1 MTASPLSSLEG
12 EICQPETEI
21 HAAKPGLRE
30 RNLRHRAPLPA
41 PTELRHTQDSHGS
54 CNHSSEFLFSYGRD
68 MPPNDLFWGE
78 GGCHMRFLEQNF
90 LGCGLQESSSINAR
104 NLFFTVRSIKG
115 NAGIREPGF
124 STEDAHRVH
133 LDTLTLQVASG
144 PLGLLSH
151 LIPMGLLI
159 KT

>member
-1 MTASPLSSLEG
+1 MDHVTIALNFSSLME
-12 EICQPETEI
+12 EICPQMSC
-21 HAAKPGLRE
+21 PGV
-30 RNLRHRAPLPA
+30 A
-41 PTELRHTQDSHGS
+41 
-54 CNHSSEFLFSYGRD
+54 
-68 MPPNDLFWGE
+68 
-78 GGCHMRFLEQNF
+78 GCHMRFLEQNF

-144 PLGLLSH
+144 PLDLLSH
-151 LIPMGLLI
+151 FIPMGLLI